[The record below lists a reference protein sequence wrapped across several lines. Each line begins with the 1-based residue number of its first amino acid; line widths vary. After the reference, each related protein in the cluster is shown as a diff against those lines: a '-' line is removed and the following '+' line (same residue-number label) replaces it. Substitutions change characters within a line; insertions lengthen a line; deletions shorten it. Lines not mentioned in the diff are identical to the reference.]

1 MTLRT
6 ILKSDV
12 TKEGVKKILSN
23 VDDLILKKKTLKNP
37 SKLLQKK
44 KEVIVDDKTIP
55 VGPGGEK
62 TTIKVKDFK
71 AKVPEVSKETYAE
84 FIASFQSDTI
94 PKKILA
100 DLHIDKITKNE
111 DIFQMINGIAKGL
124 KPSEVVKQTR
134 GVKTHGATKAAGTRL
149 MKDDNFVADVL
160 GTKPGTMYNAG
171 QIYAIRQLLEAG
183 ATRLRYLSTRV
194 ANLDTRTQVDILKF
208 RQHYALMSQI
218 QKVLL
223 GVKTETGRAL
233 NQFKIASDASKK
245 VSFIGGSID
254 DINRK
259 ELIVELGGTDEI
271 TRVAELVLT
280 TQKDDVLLKAVNETG
295 LSNFAKK
302 TSNAIAEVFINAIL
316 SNPLTHMR
324 NGLGNWISQAI
335 VQQERKY
342 AAKFFGG
349 KSEGGVAAYEDV
361 AKAWGK
367 HSAAKEIM
375 AAMQNSFKLSG
386 SKVETRLG
394 QVTSQNFNIKNK
406 TAAKY
411 FDIFGKG
418 ITLGNYPTKF
428 LKVADDYF
436 KNREFRSEIYA
447 RSFAEGMEM
456 FNKGLIKS
464 TDDLELYIASRAAN
478 PTKEIL
484 DAAHAQ
490 ARYVTFQT
498 RLGERGDVFD
508 IAKTAQTFKNYTA
521 NRTPMSWLSTYYLP
535 FIRTPTNIAGFV
547 SERTPVLAQVLTR
560 YNSKI
565 AAGGREAEIAK
576 AQLHLGSMFYL
587 ATMPLGYFGVT
598 RDKVE
603 EFVGFEYPTVRGS
616 DIRQEGKLTGGKS
629 LLQKTTKKRPFQI
642 ELPIGDGKYQKI
654 GFHSFDPVAQMFANS
669 ANFGQMIS
677 MMQGSIYNNVN
688 SSDPFNIE
696 NNNYGQLGMDALA
709 YSIAFTFSIGENLSN
724 STMLAGAGKM
734 TDDINQIVRGTVAA
748 GPTGA
753 WKAVKEIGSE
763 MASSYVPTIAKQTG
777 KLFNDNN
784 QKLVTEFNE
793 YFKKNI
799 AEGDLEYDYDMRG
812 RRFDKYSYFSQFE
825 RDYIDEELD
834 AVFPTVTPLKNYI
847 PYNYSPKLGLS
858 VSVPLKSIEKRF
870 LRKNTGIIFDGYM
883 KQLMEDPLYKNE
895 TRRNIKQG
903 LIKANWKKA
912 KTQAKTLFMMDK
924 EYDDGSG
931 GKINFFQNIK
941 TRGEDL
947 RDNEILNS
955 QRGYINDNINNNN

>member
-1 MTLRT
+1 MSLRT
-6 ILKSDV
+6 ILKSDIA
-12 TKEGVKKILSN
+12 KEGVKKILSN
-23 VDDLILKKKTLKNP
+23 VDDLIIKKKTIKDP

-44 KEVIVDDKTIP
+44 KEVIIDDKTIP

-84 FIASFQSDTI
+84 FIASFKSGTI
-94 PKKILA
+94 SKKILA
-100 DLHIDKITKNE
+100 DFNIDKITKNE
-111 DIFQMINGIAKGL
+111 DIFQMINGIAKGF

-134 GVKTHGATKAAGTRL
+134 GVKTHGQTKATGTRL
-149 MKDDNFVADVL
+149 MKDDNFLIDVL

-171 QIYAIRQLLEAG
+171 EIYAIRQLLEAG

-194 ANLDTRTQVDILKF
+194 ANLDTRTNVDVVKF
-208 RQHYALMSQI
+208 RQHYALMAQI

-223 GVKTETGRAL
+223 GVKTETGRAM
-233 NQFKIASDASKK
+233 NQFKIPSDASKK

-367 HSAAKEIM
+367 HKAAQEIM
-375 AAMQNSFKLSG
+375 VAMQNTFKLSG
-386 SKVETRLG
+386 SKIETRLG

-406 TAAKY
+406 TGAAI
-411 FDIFGKG
+411 FDLFGKG
-418 ITLGNYPTKF
+418 ITLGNLPTKF

-436 KNREFRSEIYA
+436 KNREFRSEIYS

-456 FNKGLIKS
+456 FNKGLLKQA
-464 TDDLELYIASRAAN
+464 DLELYIASRVAN

-484 DAAHAQ
+484 EAAHAQ

-508 IAKTAQTFKNYTA
+508 IAKTAQTFKNTA
-521 NRTPMSWLSTYYLP
+521 ASRTPMSWLTTYYLP

-547 SERTPVLAQVLTR
+547 SERTPILAQVLTR
-560 YNSKI
+560 YNAKI
-565 AAGGREAEIAK
+565 KAGGREADIAR
-576 AQLHLGSMFYL
+576 AQLHLGSMFYM
-587 ATMPLGYFGVT
+587 ATVPLGYFG
-598 RDKVE
+598 
-603 EFVGFEYPTVRGS
+603 FVRGS
-616 DIRQEGKLTGGKS
+616 DIRQEGKLTGGKN

-654 GFHSFDPVAQMFANS
+654 GFHSFDPIAQMFANS
-669 ANFGQMIS
+669 ANFGQMLS

-688 SSDPFNIE
+688 LSDPFNIE
-696 NNNYGQLGMDALA
+696 DNNYGQLGMDALA
-709 YSIAFTFSIGENLSN
+709 YSVAFTFSIGENLSN

-734 TDDINQIVRGTVAA
+734 MDDTRQIVRGTTAA

-753 WKAVKEIGSE
+753 LKALKEIGSE
-763 MASSYVPTIAKQTG
+763 MASSYVPTIVKQTG
-777 KLFNDNN
+777 KLFNDND

-847 PYNYSPKLGLS
+847 TYNYAPKLGLG

-870 LRKNTGIIFDGYM
+870 LRKNTGVIFDGYM
-883 KQLMEDPLYKNE
+883 KQLMEDPSYKNE

-903 LIKANWKKA
+903 LIKANWSKA
-912 KTQAKTLFMMDK
+912 KTQAKTLFMKDT